1 MQPPFGI
8 CHLDSM
14 KLFAVTLFCLLAI
27 VTKTRACFILF
38 ARDQEN
44 ILVAN
49 HEDWFANDGAV
60 RIIPPSREKYG
71 SVIFTFASEG
81 WAQGGMNEKG
91 LFFDAAHT
99 PHQEITFGN
108 DKRKTSTYVWQMLLD
123 KAATVREAIA
133 IIKDYQ
139 LPELSEATIMLAD
152 AFGDA
157 ALIGVHNHTLDIR
170 PVTGET
176 LLQTNFNQW
185 HPELNDEPTC
195 RRFDTAQKHLIQS
208 PGATID
214 NMLSILRKTHQDSLT
229 VYSNVYDLKNKIV
242 YTYNR
247 RNFSNPIIIRLSEMF
262 SHGDCLLLLDSLAKT
277 PQAWDQCAA
286 RRKEKITISGK
297 VVDEKGTPL
306 PYVNIG
312 VPEKNA
318 GTLSDPDGS
327 FEITLPA
334 ALVKDSLYFSSIG
347 FETQKIAIQNASGR
361 TTIQLN
367 PSAKMLNE
375 VTIEAKKLKTKIAR
389 VGWMGGK
396 DGVLPLDTIQG
407 GGAVAL
413 LIESPGNPVYVERLQ
428 VRLMYNSKDT
438 LILRLHFFDYD
449 SVLDCPGKELL
460 AKEILLRENK
470 RFGWLRFDLSKHS
483 IIVNRKK
490 FFVAFEWIDDQ
501 QTRSRM
507 LNGLRTWERWKKEQY
522 LAGNKKVEYIAPSAD
537 LLHPSYKYHGNMMD
551 WPGFKDLPPFTGLMI
566 ETGKTSET
574 SALRTFERK
583 TSFGEWN
590 EIQSTLNAV
599 ITVHY

>member
-1 MQPPFGI
+1 MQPPCRI
-8 CHLDSM
+8 CHLDIM
-14 KLFAVTLFCLLAI
+14 KLFVAILLCLLA
-27 VTKTRACFILF
+27 VADNTRACFMLF
-38 ARDQEN
+38 VRDGEN

-49 HEDWFANDGAV
+49 HEDWFASDGAV
-60 RIIPPSREKYG
+60 RIIPPSVGKYG

-99 PHQEITFGN
+99 PHQEITFEN
-108 DKRKTSTYVWQMLLD
+108 DKRKPNAYVWQTLLD

-157 ALIGVHNHTLDIR
+157 ALIGVHNHKLDIR
-170 PVTGET
+170 PVIGQT

-185 HPELNDEPTC
+185 HPELSEEPKC
-195 RRFDTAQKHLIQS
+195 WRFDAAQKHLIQS
-208 PGATID
+208 PEATID

-229 VYSNVYDLKNKIV
+229 VYSNVYDLKNKVV

-247 RNFSNPIIIRLSEMF
+247 RNFSNPIIIRLSEKF
-262 SHGDCLLLLDSLAKT
+262 IHGDCLLLLDSISKT
-277 PQAWDQCAA
+277 PRYWDQCEA
-286 RRKEKITISGK
+286 RRKKTITISGK
-297 VVDEKGTPL
+297 VVDEKGMPL
-306 PYVNIG
+306 SYVNIG

-327 FEITLPA
+327 FEITLPS
-334 ALVKDSLYFSSIG
+334 ALLKDSLYFSSIG
-347 FETQKIAIQNASGR
+347 FETQKIAIQNASGSF
-361 TTIQLN
+361 TIQLN

-389 VGWMGGK
+389 LGWMGGK
-396 DGVLPLDTIQG
+396 DGILPLDTIQG

-413 LIESPGNPVYVERLQ
+413 LIEAPGNPVYAEKLQ

-438 LILRLHFFDYD
+438 LTLRLHFFDYD
-449 SVLDCPGKELL
+449 SILDCPGTELL
-460 AKEILLRENK
+460 AKEILLQENK

-483 IIVNRKK
+483 IIVNKKK
-490 FFVAFEWIDDQ
+490 FFIAFEWIDDQ

-507 LNGLRTWERWKKEQY
+507 LSGLRTWEKWKKEQY
-522 LAGNKKVEYIAPSAD
+522 VAGNKKVEYIAPSAD
-537 LLHPSYKYHGNMMD
+537 LLPSYKYHGNMMD
-551 WPGFKDLPPFTGLMI
+551 WPGFKDLPPFTGLMV
-566 ETGKTSET
+566 ETGKTAET

-590 EIQSTLNAV
+590 ELQSTLNAV